1 MYSAS
6 VYLVCTSLTPR
17 RFARRRAWLV
27 VQEAIVSLESRCTGE
42 STSGGSS
49 AGARARR
56 KLRARGNG
64 FCAPNP
70 LPSPYILRS
79 FRKTSPARWTTLAH
93 YQIQAPAALRVA
105 AGQKGKVGS
114 TRASSSIGR
123 GSSRA
128 AGLFPVGGR
137 SGSAAGLLPFGGVSG
152 PAAPL
157 FPISGGNGEHQH
169 RPHPWLHPAWP
180 NPPLSAASLATVG
193 ASLIISRCF

>member
-1 MYSAS
+1 MARG
-6 VYLVCTSLTPR
+6 PR
-17 RFARRRAWLV
+17 SPRL
-27 VQEAIVSLESRCTGE
+27 SRVALYGGVDE
-42 STSGGSS
+42 REDPSTVD
-49 AGARARR
+49 ARAQR

-64 FCAPNP
+64 F
-70 LPSPYILRS
+70 SR
-79 FRKTSPARWTTLAH
+79 
-93 YQIQAPAALRVA
+93 QIHGGGAVMRVA
-105 AGQKGKVGS
+105 AGPKGKVGGG
-114 TRASSSIGR
+114 RASSSIGR
-123 GSSRA
+123 SSRA

-180 NPPLSAASLATVG
+180 NPPLSAASLATAG